1 MRYRIIY
8 KNTFY
13 GDEEIDTAE
22 TKKEALTLVSEY
34 TIAFQSNNISYQ
46 RI

>member
-1 MRYRIIY
+1 MYRIIY

-13 GDEEIDTAE
+13 GDEEIDEVETRYEAIKMVREYKTAF
-22 TKKEALTLVSEY
+22 K
-34 TIAFQSNNISYQ
+34 SNNIYFQ